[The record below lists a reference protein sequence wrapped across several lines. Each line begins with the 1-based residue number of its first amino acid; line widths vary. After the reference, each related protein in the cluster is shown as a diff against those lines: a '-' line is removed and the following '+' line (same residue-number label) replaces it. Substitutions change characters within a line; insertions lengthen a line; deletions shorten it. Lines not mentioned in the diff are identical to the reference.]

1 MVDIASHRIVDMID
15 SREHDAV
22 KKWLQTYPNLH
33 MVSRDGSI
41 TYHNAIAEAHP
52 GAIQISDRFHLLKNL
67 TSYGQE
73 YLKKELSQ
81 KILISAT
88 DTDAVKPPPPASQS
102 DENRTL
108 TLQEK
113 YDRAQQLAALGYPKT
128 RICKSLNMDI
138 RAYEKLVS
146 ASPEALGMRFQST
159 YAVTHEEKVQC
170 KVKLVDE
177 VRELRR
183 NGLGKREISRRTGL
197 DFRTVGKYLDEN
209 FNPVHAAY
217 GKKKIGALT
226 PYMDEIDRMAAQ
238 GVMSTVILRQIQE
251 KGYIGSASNL
261 RHYVSD
267 WKKHRKHH
275 PEQEGSIGE
284 PKQLLERKNVFQLL
298 YHPVENVK
306 SISQQQFDA
315 LCCAYPCFEKVYAI
329 IWSFKT
335 LLASKDASLL
345 EAWMIQAKDSGIRE
359 INSFV
364 EGVRRDLDAVKN
376 AIILPESN
384 GLAEGSVN
392 KLKVIKRIMYGRCS
406 FDTLRR
412 KTLAL
417 EFLRHPN

>member
-1 MVDIASHRIVDMID
+1 MPSSKKGSVSAGIDNSGITGVCIDDFALKKRQSYGTIMVDIAS
-15 SREHDAV
+15 
-22 KKWLQTYPNLH
+22 
-33 MVSRDGSI
+33 
-41 TYHNAIAEAHP
+41 
-52 GAIQISDRFHLLKNL
+52 
-67 TSYGQE
+67 
-73 YLKKELSQ
+73 
-81 KILISAT
+81 
-88 DTDAVKPPPPASQS
+88 
-102 DENRTL
+102 
-108 TLQEK
+108 QEK

-146 ASPEALGMRFQST
+146 TSPEALDMRFQST
-159 YAVTHEEKVQC
+159 YAVTHEEKVQR

-197 DFRTVGKYLDEN
+197 DFRTVDKYLDEN

-217 GKKKIGALT
+217 GKKKIGMLT

-238 GVMSTVILRQIQE
+238 GVMSAVILRQIQE
-251 KGYIGSASNL
+251 KGYTGSASNL

-267 WKKHRKHH
+267 WKKHRKHQ
-275 PEQEGSIGE
+275 PEQEGSIGK

-306 SISQQQFDA
+306 SIRQQQFDA
-315 LCCAYPCFEKVYAI
+315 LCCTYPCFEKVYAI

-335 LLASKDASLL
+335 LLVSKDASLL

-417 EFLRHPN
+417 EFLHHHN